1 MTRFRFSAFV
11 LVILSASLGGC
22 SFLNQTSAGD
32 NSRANLE
39 SFCEE
44 AINKGERTNRPQPEA
59 PIILGTRPEQAWVR
73 PSFKGPDGRF
83 GAGTAFVVSQD
94 NAVFLLTAH
103 HLFGPAGGL
112 DREYGWSE
120 MPKLVSGASG
130 ENPLG
135 KVSVITGKALPV
147 KGARGMKGTQVNAD
161 LAIFPVQSESQVHAM
176 PLAQTLPQV
185 GDDVWLVGEVIGSSE
200 YRHKAVV
207 DQVSKEGIYYRFD
220 NKIELRATS
229 GAPIVDAKGQ
239 VVAMNLGGG
248 EYQGAIMGI
257 GNPAPVMNCHLQAA
271 WR

>member
-1 MTRFRFSAFV
+1 MTRFRFSALV
-11 LVILSASLGGC
+11 LVVLSAFLGGC
-22 SFLNQTSAGD
+22 SFLNQASTGD
-32 NSRANLE
+32 GNSANLE
-39 SFCEE
+39 SLCEE
-44 AINKGERTNRPQPEA
+44 TVDKDKRGNRPKPEE
-59 PIILGTRPEQAWVR
+59 PTILGTNPEQAWVR

-112 DREYGWSE
+112 DREYEWSE
-120 MPKLVSGASG
+120 IPKLVSGASG

-135 KVSVITGKALPV
+135 QVSVVTEKALSV

-161 LAIFPVQSESQVHAM
+161 LAIFPVKAESQVHAM
-176 PLAQTLPQV
+176 PLAPTLPKV
-185 GDDVWLVGEVIGSSE
+185 GDDVWLIGEVIGSSE
-200 YRHKAVV
+200 YKHKAIV
-207 DQVSKEGIYYRFD
+207 DQVSKEGLYYRFD

-229 GAPIVDAKGQ
+229 GAPIVDKKGQ

-257 GNPAPVMNCHLQAA
+257 GNPAPIMNCHLQAA